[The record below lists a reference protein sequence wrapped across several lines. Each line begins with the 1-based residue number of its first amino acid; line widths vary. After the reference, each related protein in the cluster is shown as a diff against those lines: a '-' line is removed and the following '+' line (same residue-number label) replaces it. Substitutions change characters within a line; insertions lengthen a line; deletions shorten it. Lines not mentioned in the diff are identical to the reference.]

1 MNDTPQNI
9 KELQLK
15 IWLSK
20 PPGERLRQF
29 MEDNASLF
37 QFWSIAREQHNK
49 TAGATA
55 EVNHADNITDFSG
68 GGCE

>member
-1 MNDTPQNI
+1 MTDTPQHI

-29 MEDNASLF
+29 MEDNTALF
-37 QFWSIAREQHNK
+37 NFWKIARNNDKVNEALSK
-49 TAGATA
+49 TDKYTQSK
-55 EVNHADNITDFSG
+55 TD
-68 GGCE
+68 